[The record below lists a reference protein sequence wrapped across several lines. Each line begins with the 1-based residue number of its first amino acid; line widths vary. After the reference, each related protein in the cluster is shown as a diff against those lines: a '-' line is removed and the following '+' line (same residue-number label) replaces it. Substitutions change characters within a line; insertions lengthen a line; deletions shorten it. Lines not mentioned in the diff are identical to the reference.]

1 MPDLLLIGEN
11 GLSVQLG
18 VDLPPKE
25 YFTLPLPEGCTETLD
40 KIRELGRQ
48 QFAGRVWE
56 QTNEVAVSFLFPEG
70 ELNDEFHEFVKRHQS
85 FLEAGKVTAIEQKD
99 ALIFNLSVSIGFC
112 YLSGGALGCD
122 RSAAYAVGDSYND
135 YPMFQACGHSIGIQL
150 PDREAAEYAVRD
162 IRGHWTFG
170 AIVNAR
176 LAARVI
182 IKKIIQVRMFYKYS
196 HNTEAKVCIRLPLK
210 YVGPLL
216 KSGKNGLALSLSSY
230 DSRRYHQQKCR
241 SRCAT

>member
-1 MPDLLLIGEN
+1 MSIVFFDLDGTLAPLGKPIPDNVLMRLRQLQEAGVQLSVCSGKPVYYLVGLARQLALPDLLLIGEN

-85 FLEAGKVTAIEQKD
+85 FLEAGNVTAIEQKD
-99 ALIFNLSVSIGFC
+99 AFDFQPVGIDKGSAISLVLER
-112 YLSGGALGCD
+112 LGMN

-150 PDREAAEYAVRD
+150 PDPEAAEYAVRD
-162 IRGHWTFG
+162 IH
-170 AIVNAR
+170 
-176 LAARVI
+176 
-182 IKKIIQVRMFYKYS
+182 
-196 HNTEAKVCIRLPLK
+196 EALD
-210 YVGPLL
+210 LL
-216 KSGKNGLALSLSSY
+216 EQLLTQGSQLGL
-230 DSRRYHQQKCR
+230 
-241 SRCAT
+241 